1 MNHIFTFFY
10 LERKKHKEESEELQT
25 KNLPIISLQ
34 LTDKRWM
41 DIERETVKCNVHLYS
56 HRR

>member
-41 DIERETVKCNVHLYS
+41 DIERE
-56 HRR
+56 RR